1 MESSYIMNLL
11 LHSVTPQRKF
21 DYIKKELKNIVEESK
36 EQIRK
41 ENTTLPTKTQD

>member
-1 MESSYIMNLL
+1 MEEPSYTQLL
-11 LHSVTPQRKF
+11 LKSVCSKAN

-41 ENTTLPTKTQD
+41 ENTTIPSKTQD